1 MDHFSKC
8 FIYFSVDHLSK
19 YLAIRLSLESQKV
32 DAGIY
37 IFINIIARLIACTGK
52 QDNII
57 FRWIAVAFSDL
68 IIMNMLIAGTRSP

>member
-1 MDHFSKC
+1 MDHFCKC

-37 IFINIIARLIACTGK
+37 IFINIIARLIAYTGK

-57 FRWIAVAFSDL
+57 FRRIAVAFSDL

>member
-1 MDHFSKC
+1 MDHFCKC
-8 FIYFSVDHLSK
+8 LIYFSVDHLSK

-37 IFINIIARLIACTGK
+37 IFINIIARLIAYSGK

-57 FRWIAVAFSDL
+57 FCELSAID
-68 IIMNMLIAGTRSP
+68 

>member
-1 MDHFSKC
+1 M
-8 FIYFSVDHLSK
+8 DHLSK

-37 IFINIIARLIACTGK
+37 IFINIIARLIAYTGK

-57 FRWIAVAFSDL
+57 FRRIAVAFSDL
-68 IIMNMLIAGTRSP
+68 IIMNMLIAGTQGP